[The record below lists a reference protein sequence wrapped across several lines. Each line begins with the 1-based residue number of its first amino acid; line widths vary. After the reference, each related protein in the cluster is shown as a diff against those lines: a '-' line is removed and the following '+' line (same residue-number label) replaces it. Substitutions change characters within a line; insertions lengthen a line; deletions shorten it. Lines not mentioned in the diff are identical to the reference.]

1 MKREN
6 NPPRNA
12 IGNAHAGGWK
22 GGLEDGVEAVGEVAD
37 GEVADG
43 EGALSII
50 LCCNL
55 NYLTRATK
63 GLEGTWQ
70 EFSVLSEIEFA

>member
-22 GGLEDGVEAVGEVAD
+22 GGLEDGEVAEGEVGD

-63 GLEGTWQ
+63 GTGG
-70 EFSVLSEIEFA
+70 S